1 MPHSCI
7 GFLDLLVE
15 SLVGSP
21 SATVPLFRARALLG
35 RPAAEVLR
43 PHGCEML
50 AGLYRPE
57 WSDKDALTNLLAVL
71 LILRRAIGDSI
82 AAPCSFHLN
91 PDPVQWNV
99 SSDNWN
105 YPSRGAAYARS

>member
-21 SATVPLFRARALLG
+21 NAMVPSFRARALSG
-35 RPAAEVLR
+35 CPAAEVLR

-71 LILRRAIGDSI
+71 PIFRRAIGDSI

-91 PDPVQWNV
+91 PDPVQCNV

-105 YPSRGAAYARS
+105 CPSRGAAYARS